1 MPRNKKRSPNS
12 HAFAFA
18 EQCKKFEK
26 RVSTLRKEN
35 EDFSVREQRLQQEVG
50 ELKKKLKVARN
61 QEGEPSAIAAKQ
73 AKRLQDQVDRLQK
86 QARKF
91 KNEQNKAAK
100 TERPV
105 ARKRVAVKKPETSFL
120 ERKRPRTFG
129 MQSA

>member
-100 TERPV
+100 TELPV
-105 ARKRVAVKKPETSFL
+105 ARKRVSVKKP
-120 ERKRPRTFG
+120 
-129 MQSA
+129 

>member
-73 AKRLQDQVDRLQK
+73 AKRLQDRRESLK

-100 TERPV
+100 TELPV
-105 ARKRVAVKKPETSFL
+105 ARKRVAVKKPETSFV